1 MADEDVSCTEC
12 QMAFPTFSS
21 PPTAPPCDNTIWEM
35 IQTAKDTTARK
46 PSMNDEGQKYER
58 ERAVPGDQ
66 LYQPQQLMEKGFLDT
81 DTYPK
86 QLDHG
91 IDPGGKPQTMMI
103 CNIPC
108 LVGKEEVRQ
117 AIQSV
122 GFSDAYDFLSIPHQ
136 HHAQK
141 AGATS
146 NQGFAFV
153 NFHSARDAEQFAR
166 TFKGYKFPGTNSPKE
181 CIVKVADVQ
190 GFNAG
195 KKSRRK

>member
-1 MADEDVSCTEC
+1 MMC
-12 QMAFPTFSS
+12 QLAFPTFSS
-21 PPTAPPCDNTIWEM
+21 PPTAPPGDNSIWKM

-46 PSMNDEGQKYER
+46 PSMNDAGQKYER

-66 LYQPQQLMEKGFLDT
+66 LYQPQHLMENASLDT

-86 QLDHG
+86 QLDRG
-91 IDPGGKPQTMMI
+91 IEKKPQTMMI

-108 LVGKEEVRQ
+108 LVSKEEVRQ
-117 AIQSV
+117 ALRSV
-122 GFSDAYDFLSIPHQ
+122 GFGDAYDFLSIPHQ
-136 HHAQK
+136 HHSQK

-153 NFHSARDAEQFAR
+153 NFHSARDAEQFAL
-166 TFKGYKFPGTNSPKE
+166 TFKGYRFPGTNSPKE

-190 GFNAG
+190 GFNTG